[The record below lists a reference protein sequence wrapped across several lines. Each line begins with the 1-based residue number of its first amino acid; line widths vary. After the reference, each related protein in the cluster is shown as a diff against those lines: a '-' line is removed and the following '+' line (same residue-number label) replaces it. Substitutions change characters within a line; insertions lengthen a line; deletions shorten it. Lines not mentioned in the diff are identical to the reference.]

1 MYKHLNQQQRYTIS
15 VMKQKGLDNN
25 FIADAIGV
33 DRSTVYRELKRN
45 SGKRGYSHTLAQEM
59 ADERKERLVNNSRK
73 KPEVWKRVH
82 QMLREDLSPEQIS
95 GVLRKEGIKISH
107 ECIYQ
112 HIRKDKADR
121 DECRRMQEHPEPHKH
136 LGTTA
141 GGGGQKQVRA
151 LGDGHNS
158 RQGQQGGD
166 IDADGTNNQPV
177 VHGASAT
184 WQKRA

>member
-73 KPEVWKRVH
+73 KPEV
-82 QMLREDLSPEQIS
+82 
-95 GVLRKEGIKISH
+95 
-107 ECIYQ
+107 
-112 HIRKDKADR
+112 
-121 DECRRMQEHPEPHKH
+121 
-136 LGTTA
+136 
-141 GGGGQKQVRA
+141 
-151 LGDGHNS
+151 
-158 RQGQQGGD
+158 
-166 IDADGTNNQPV
+166 
-177 VHGASAT
+177 
-184 WQKRA
+184 